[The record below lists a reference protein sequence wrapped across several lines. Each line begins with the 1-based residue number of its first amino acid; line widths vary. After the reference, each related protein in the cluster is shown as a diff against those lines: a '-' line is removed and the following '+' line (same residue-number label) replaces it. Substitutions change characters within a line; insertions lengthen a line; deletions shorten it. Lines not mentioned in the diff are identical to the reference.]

1 MTDDQKYWRNRATKM
16 RSVAVTMADSH
27 AGILLNDL
35 ALHYD
40 ELANRA
46 ATSALGVDF
55 ADPVRE

>member
-1 MTDDQKYWRNRATKM
+1 MSPPMNGDPKHWRDRATKM

-40 ELANRA
+40 ELANQA
-46 ATSALGVDF
+46 ACKDKSPTN
-55 ADPVRE
+55 

>member
-16 RSVAVTMADSH
+16 RSVAVTMADTH

-46 ATSALGVDF
+46 AASALV